1 MSLRTILITALLGTS
16 SVALAQPYDRYPQH
30 EQHIPRD
37 RWMTFATHMQL
48 QGRRS
53 VRVDL
58 NGARLRS
65 VELQATRGGANVY
78 DIGILY
84 SDGSQ
89 GAVRVN
95 RELDARHA
103 PNLRLDIGRT
113 GMRGIEALIVEGDG
127 NVRFRVIGA

>member
-1 MSLRTILITALLGTS
+1 MSLRTILITALLGAS

-30 EQHIPRD
+30 EQYVPRD
-37 RWMTFATHMQL
+37 RWTTLATHMQL

-58 NGARLRS
+58 NGARLRA

-78 DIGILY
+78 QVGILY

-89 GAVRVN
+89 GSVRVN
-95 RELDARHA
+95 RSLDARHA
-103 PNLRLDIGRT
+103 PNLRLDIGRK

-127 NVRFRVIGA
+127 NLRFRVIGG